1 LPANN
6 DHDTTASP
14 GDTWLSNQDLADR
27 WDVPI
32 KTIRSWRLS
41 GYGPPGARFGNH
53 VRYSLAEVR
62 HWERERA
69 QEQRHSRDDTGA
81 GLDDVDPGSR
91 HQPGSSLQRRTGRQR
106 HPSDGRQLAQ
116 RGRGAA

>member
-1 LPANN
+1 LLANN
-6 DHDTTASP
+6 DHADPPAS
-14 GDTWLSNQDLADR
+14 DVWLSNQDLADR

-62 HWERERA
+62 AWEHEKA
-69 QEQRHSRDDTGA
+69 QEQRHHGNN
-81 GLDDVDPGSR
+81 
-91 HQPGSSLQRRTGRQR
+91 
-106 HPSDGRQLAQ
+106 RQLA
-116 RGRGAA
+116 RRAS